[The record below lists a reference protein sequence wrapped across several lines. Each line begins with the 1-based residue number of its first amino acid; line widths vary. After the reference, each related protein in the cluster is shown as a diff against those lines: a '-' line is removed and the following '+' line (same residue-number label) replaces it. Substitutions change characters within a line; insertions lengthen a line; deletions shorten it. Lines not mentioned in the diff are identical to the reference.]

1 MPSEP
6 SRTLMPTPEAEV
18 IFSRWLKQLN
28 EEFTRHQGYERRCD
42 IVRDELFQL
51 FLDKPHG
58 GRINATLQSELPMNV
73 VETTLDPRN
82 VTLEAEYIEG
92 IDRDRYM
99 DRKPLIFMWQMFDR
113 SPLGLNLWLGFKFR
127 CMLGRHIF
135 KQMGCRVKIH
145 HAVHFH
151 FAYNISIGDDVVIHR
166 GATLDDRTELVLPA
180 GSSVDAFATIS
191 AAARNHAVVEHE
203 Y

>member
-6 SRTLMPTPEAEV
+6 SRTLLPTPEAEV
-18 IFSRWLKQLN
+18 LFSRWLKHLN
-28 EEFTRHQGYERRCD
+28 DEFARHQGYERRCD

-58 GRINATLQSELPMNV
+58 GRINAKLATDLPMNV
-73 VETTLDPRN
+73 VEITLDPRN
-82 VTLEAEYIEG
+82 VTLEAEYMEG
-92 IDRDRYM
+92 IDRERYM
-99 DRKPLIFMWQMFDR
+99 DRKPLIYMWQMFDR

-127 CMLGRHIF
+127 CMMGRHIF
-135 KQMGCRVKIH
+135 KSMGSRVKVH

-151 FAYNISIGDDVVIHR
+151 FGYNIVIEDDVVVHR

-180 GSSVDAFATIS
+180 GSVVKPFATVHNTGKS
-191 AAARNHAVVEHE
+191 HAGVEHE

>member
-1 MPSEP
+1 MPTEP
-6 SRTLMPTPEAEV
+6 NRTLLPTPEGEV
-18 IFSRWLKQLN
+18 FFSQWLKHLN
-28 EEFTRHQGYERRCD
+28 DEFARHQGYERRCD

-58 GRINATLQSELPMNV
+58 GRVTSTLKSELPMNV
-73 VETTLDPRN
+73 VEITLDPRN
-82 VTLEAEYIEG
+82 VTLEAEYIDG
-92 IDRDRYM
+92 IDRALYL
-99 DRKPLIFMWQMFDR
+99 DRKPLIYMWQMFDR

-127 CMLGRHIF
+127 CMMGRHIF
-135 KQMGCRVKIH
+135 KSMGSRVKVH

-151 FAYNISIGDDVVIHR
+151 FGYNVVIEDDVVVHR

-180 GSSVDAFATIS
+180 GSEVDAFATVKAKGQS
-191 AAARNHAVVEHE
+191 LAGVEHE

>member
-6 SRTLMPTPEAEV
+6 SRTLLPTPEAEV
-18 IFSRWLKQLN
+18 LFSRWLKHLN
-28 EEFTRHQGYERRCD
+28 DEFARHQGYERRCD

-58 GRINATLQSELPMNV
+58 GRINAKLATDLPMNV
-73 VETTLDPRN
+73 VEITLDPRN
-82 VTLEAEYIEG
+82 VTLEAEYLEG
-92 IDRDRYM
+92 IDRERYM
-99 DRKPLIFMWQMFDR
+99 DRKPLIYMWQMFDR

-127 CMLGRHIF
+127 CMMGRHIF
-135 KQMGCRVKIH
+135 KSMGSRVKVH

-151 FAYNISIGDDVVIHR
+151 FGYNIVIEDDVVVHR

-180 GSSVDAFATIS
+180 GSVVKPFATVHNTGKS
-191 AAARNHAVVEHE
+191 HAGVEHE